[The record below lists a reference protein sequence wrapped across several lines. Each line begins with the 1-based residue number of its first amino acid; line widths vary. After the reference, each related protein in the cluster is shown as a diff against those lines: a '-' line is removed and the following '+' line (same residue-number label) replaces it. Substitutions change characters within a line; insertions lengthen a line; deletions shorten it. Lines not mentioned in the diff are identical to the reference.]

1 MKIGFFAES
10 CIPIHAFTLDERPL
24 GGTETGVIRV
34 AEELS
39 RRGHDVTVFTS
50 HKNPPPSNPKY
61 LPAPMIHKTR
71 DLDLLVLVQG
81 WKPAFFELPSKR
93 VWFWTGD
100 GPEQYSNYGIGD
112 NRIIQRIELLLTVSN
127 YHADSLTSAS
137 GFPRARTIIIGN
149 GVHIPYFDGS
159 EERAKKRLIF
169 SSAPYRGL
177 SFTPDLLLRIRDV
190 HPDVEFYVFSGMNLY
205 DREAPFEGPHVAH
218 FKKVASVLQKIPGC
232 VLHSTVTQRVLAREY
247 MKSSLFFYPCSVPE
261 TCCITALEAQ
271 AGGCALITSD
281 IGALRETVG
290 DAGVIVSGVPG
301 SPQFMKEFAEKTI
314 ELLNNPGLI
323 AECSA
328 RGRTRIQS
336 TLGWNH
342 IVDRFESAMN
352 TVNL

>member
-1 MKIGFFAES
+1 
-10 CIPIHAFTLDERPL
+10 
-24 GGTETGVIRV
+24 
-34 AEELS
+34 
-39 RRGHDVTVFTS
+39 
-50 HKNPPPSNPKY
+50 
-61 LPAPMIHKTR
+61 
-71 DLDLLVLVQG
+71 
-81 WKPAFFELPSKR
+81 
-93 VWFWTGD
+93 
-100 GPEQYSNYGIGD
+100 
-112 NRIIQRIELLLTVSN
+112 
-127 YHADSLTSAS
+127 
-137 GFPRARTIIIGN
+137 
-149 GVHIPYFDGS
+149 
-159 EERAKKRLIF
+159 
-169 SSAPYRGL
+169 
-177 SFTPDLLLRIRDV
+177 
-190 HPDVEFYVFSGMNLY
+190 
-205 DREAPFEGPHVAH
+205 
-218 FKKVASVLQKIPGC
+218 
-232 VLHSTVTQRVLAREY
+232 